1 MFLTKKE
8 YLTEYKQSGKTVQL
22 KENNDLDE
30 LTKQAYDVVGLLMKG
45 VKFNK
50 AQPNVKRI
58 LEKLSEDNKI
68 QKKLSQFMNDNPE
81 LKPERAYR
89 SKTNDRGL

>member
-1 MFLTKKE
+1 
-8 YLTEYKQSGKTVQL
+8 
-22 KENNDLDE
+22 
-30 LTKQAYDVVGLLMKG
+30 MKG

-68 QKKLSQFMNDNPE
+68 QKELSQFMNDNPE
-81 LKPERAYR
+81 LKPERVDR
-89 SKTNDRGL
+89 SNNKNRGL

>member
-1 MFLTKKE
+1 
-8 YLTEYKQSGKTVQL
+8 
-22 KENNDLDE
+22 
-30 LTKQAYDVVGLLMKG
+30 MKG

-68 QKKLSQFMNDNPE
+68 QKELSQFMNNNPE